1 MRLKYIIQLLTT
13 FLLQI
18 AICSCTQSRI
28 TPEIK
33 SEKQVTLF
41 PDYTQVTFPSNIAP
55 PNFRIME
62 EGEKYYTEI
71 GNNEKVFVT
80 IESKKSS
87 VVIPTKKWD
96 ELLKQT
102 AGNTF
107 YIRIYILQNGKW
119 TQFPDVTNIISVAPI
134 DPYLVY
140 RLIYP
145 GYELWNQ
152 MGIYQRDLTS
162 YRETTLIEN
171 QYIEKGCLNCH
182 TFCKN
187 SPDTMMIHI
196 RGEVGGT
203 LIYRHGN
210 ISRLDVKTPEMKN
223 GGTYAAW
230 HPEGRFL
237 AFSVNEIR
245 QYFHSTG
252 PKAVEVSDSE
262 SDLILL
268 DTETNRLISSPAIYG
283 KDWMETFPV
292 WSPDGRMLYFC
303 RSKAINKNTP
313 LDSIRYDLCRIPFDI
328 KRESFGIPECIYEA
342 SLKRKSVS
350 FPRISPNGK
359 YLMLTCSDYGNFSIW
374 HPESELYLINLET
387 NEIRNMEEVNSNDV
401 ESYHTWSS
409 TGEWFVFSSKRQDG
423 LWAHPY
429 IAKFDRQKGVAS
441 KPFVLP
447 QKNPDFY
454 LNFTRT
460 FNLPELITTPV
471 KNVDKLIQKTRNKKE
486 TVIEIQGFRTQ
497 HVRTRCNRHIGT
509 FLSGTSLG
517 IL

>member
-1 MRLKYIIQLLTT
+1 MKHTYFIQLLTT
-13 FLLQI
+13 LLLMT
-18 AICSCTQSRI
+18 AISSCTQSHI
-28 TPEIK
+28 IPEVQTD
-33 SEKQVTLF
+33 KQVTLF
-41 PDYTQVTFPSNIAP
+41 PDYTGVTFPSNIAP

-62 EGEKYYTEI
+62 EGEEYYTEI
-71 GNNEKVFVT
+71 GNKNKVFVT
-80 IESKKSS
+80 IRSKEPS
-87 VVIPTKKWD
+87 VVIPVKEWG

-102 AGNTF
+102 TGNTF
-107 YIRIYILQNGKW
+107 YIRIYILQTGRW
-119 TQFPDVTNIISVAPI
+119 TQFPDITNIISPAPI

-162 YRETTLIEN
+162 YREIPLIEN
-171 QYIEKGCLNCH
+171 QSIEKGCLNCH

-187 SPDTMMIHI
+187 SPETMMIHI

-203 LIYRHGN
+203 LVYRQGN

-230 HPEGRFL
+230 HPGGRYL
-237 AFSVNEIR
+237 AFSVNEIQ

-262 SDLILL
+262 SDLVLL
-268 DTETNRLISSPAIYG
+268 DTETNRLISSPSIYG
-283 KDWMETFPV
+283 KEWMETFPA
-292 WSPDGRMLYFC
+292 WNPDGTMLYFC
-303 RSKAINKNTP
+303 RSKAIDKNTP
-313 LDSIRYDLCRIPFDI
+313 LDSIRYDLCRISFDAG
-328 KRESFGIPECIYEA
+328 KENLGTPECIYEA
-342 SLKRKSVS
+342 SLKGKSVS
-350 FPRISPNGK
+350 FPRISPDGK
-359 YLMLTCSDYGNFSIW
+359 YLMFTCSDYGNFSIW
-374 HPESELYLINLET
+374 HPESELYLLNMET

-401 ESYHTWSS
+401 ESFHTWSS
-409 TGEWFVFSSKRQDG
+409 NGEWFVFSSKRQDG

-429 IAKFDRQKGVAS
+429 IAKFDSQKGTAG

-447 QKNPDFY
+447 QKDPDFY

-471 KNVDKLIQKTRNKKE
+471 KIGNELIKQTRNNKE
-486 TVIEIQGFRTQ
+486 TV
-497 HVRTRCNRHIGT
+497 
-509 FLSGTSLG
+509 SWDKK
-517 IL
+517 